1 MARLDPLAPV
11 SEVGS
16 RGDQDYQAVSAWFFL
31 HSFCC
36 QTGCAKIWYMIYWYQ
51 TYDILIYTSDIHW
64 LISWYDFHWEGRFP
78 RPHPIWSFSR
88 RPQKSSW
95 ASVAGRAPKTAF
107 SALGNGPHWGVLFF
121 RNHTKMVGCC
131 EGWDSSD
138 HLGFRWAIFQT
149 THLHTTWTLDTD
161 MATMA
166 FLHARARVR
175 CLCSVGMMV
184 FNKLSVVHFPAVP
197 GDPFSLDGDALDVGW
212 NTIPSWEKRRE
223 GGSNPISPPSGKHT
237 KNYGKSPFLMGKI
250 HYKSPFSIA
259 FCIVYQRVIWNALK
273 MVPNMSK
280 SPTSTMLAAEVFN
293 MRGKESPRRMGEM
306 NFDCDQCSGNPCQPS
321 GWPRGYGGPEW

>member
-1 MARLDPLAPV
+1 
-11 SEVGS
+11 
-16 RGDQDYQAVSAWFFL
+16 
-31 HSFCC
+31 
-36 QTGCAKIWYMIYWYQ
+36 MI
-51 TYDILIYTSDIHW
+51 YDILISNIWYTYIYFW
-64 LISWYDFHWEGRFP
+64 YTLIDFLVWFSLGGKVSTS
-78 RPHPIWSFSR
+78 HPIWSFSR

-107 SALGNGPHWGVLFF
+107 SALGNGPHWVYCFFVTTRKWWAVVKDGIPVIIWDSGGPFFKRPTYTPPGLWTQTWLPWLFF
-121 RNHTKMVGCC
+121 T
-131 EGWDSSD
+131 
-138 HLGFRWAIFQT
+138 
-149 THLHTTWTLDTD
+149 
-161 MATMA
+161 
-166 FLHARARVR
+166 RARVR

-280 SPTSTMLAAEVFN
+280 SPTSTMLAADVFN

-321 GWPRGYGGPEW
+321 GWPRVYGGPEW